1 MKIRVGVFFGGKS
14 VEHEV
19 SVISAMQ
26 AIAALD
32 QQKYQAV
39 PIYITKENQFYTGEH
54 LGQIESYQYIPGAL
68 KRAARITLIGGQ
80 NTAVLQCYPPKKLG
94 SSQIGEIDV
103 ILPVTHGTNVEDGA
117 LQGFF
122 EYLNIPYAGC
132 DVCASAAGMDK
143 WVMKS
148 LFKSAGLPAVEGAL
162 VTKKNWFESAE
173 GQMDRIEKTCG
184 GYPIIVKPV
193 NLGSS
198 VGIGKARD
206 RAQLEEAMEDA
217 FGYASRVLAERCVEN
232 LREINCSVLGDLDEC
247 QASVCEEPLNATD
260 ILTFGDKYESGGGK
274 GGSKGM
280 ESLSRRIPA
289 DLPEETAREIQRL
302 AKEAFR
308 AINGCGVARVDFM
321 MDGKSGQLYVN
332 EINTIPGSLAFY
344 LWQHEGMGFDQL
356 LDKMIG
362 LAMKR
367 KREKDSL
374 TFTFDTNILAGGSLG
389 GAKGGK
395 LGAKR

>member
-39 PIYITKENQFYTGEH
+39 PIYITKDNQFYTGEH
-54 LGQIESYQYIPGAL
+54 LGQIESYKDIPGAL
-68 KRAARITLIGGQ
+68 KRATRVTLIGGQ

-94 SSQIGEIDV
+94 SSQVGEIDV
-103 ILPVTHGTNVEDGA
+103 VLPVTHGTNVEDGA

-148 LFKSAGLPAVEGAL
+148 LFQSAGLPVVEGVL
-162 VTKKNWFESAE
+162 TTKKKWFDDPE
-173 GQMDRIEKTCG
+173 GEMGRIEKACG
-184 GYPIIVKPV
+184 GYPVIVKPV

-198 VGIGKARD
+198 IGIAKARD
-206 RAQLEEAMEDA
+206 RAQLEQAVEDA
-217 FGYASRVLAERCVEN
+217 LGYAGRVLVERCVEH

-260 ILTFGDKYESGGGK
+260 ILTFGDKYESGGK
-274 GGSKGM
+274 SGSKGM

-289 DLPEETAREIQRL
+289 DLPEQTSRQIQQL
-302 AKEAFR
+302 AMEAFR

-321 MDGKSGQLYVN
+321 LDSQSGQLYVN

-344 LWQHEGMGFDQL
+344 LWQHGGMEFDQL
-356 LDKMIG
+356 LDKMIW
-362 LAMKR
+362 LAIKR

-374 TFTFDTNILAGGSLG
+374 TVTFDTNILAGGALG

>member
-32 QQKYQAV
+32 PQKYQAV
-39 PIYITKENQFYTGEH
+39 PIYITKDNQFYTGEH
-54 LGQIESYQYIPGAL
+54 LGQMETYKDIPGAL
-68 KRAARITLIGGQ
+68 KRATRVTLIGGQ
-80 NTAVLQCYPPKKLG
+80 NTAILQCYPPKKLG
-94 SSQIGEIDV
+94 SSQVGEIDV

-148 LFKSAGLPAVEGAL
+148 LFQSAGLPVVEGVL
-162 VTKKNWFESAE
+162 TTKKKWFDDPE
-173 GQMDRIEKTCG
+173 GEIRRMEQVCG
-184 GYPIIVKPV
+184 GYPMIVKPV

-198 VGIGKARD
+198 IGIAKARD
-206 RAQLEEAMEDA
+206 KAQLEEAVEDA
-217 FGYASRVLAERCVEN
+217 LGYAGRVLVERCVEH

-274 GGSKGM
+274 SGSKGM

-289 DLPEETAREIQRL
+289 DLPEQTAQQIQQL
-302 AKEAFR
+302 ALEAFR

-321 MDGKSGQLYVN
+321 LDSQSGQLYVN

-344 LWQHEGMGFDQL
+344 LWQYGGMEFDQL
-356 LDKMIG
+356 LDKMIW
-362 LAMKR
+362 LAIKR

-374 TFTFDTNILAGGSLG
+374 TVTFDTNILAGGALG